1 MSWKRISDATSYAE
15 SLLVGDRV
23 RLRGLV
29 DADLPTLESWW
40 YDPAVQVFQTNQI
53 RAGLPAS
60 TEVQFRNW
68 SENTGA
74 GSVGY
79 CVERRSDHVLAGH
92 VALFGANGK
101 DRAATFGIVMGP
113 EFQSQGLGSQAC
125 QLMVD
130 YGFAE
135 LGLNRIGLQV
145 YAFNDRAI
153 AAYHKA
159 GFVEE
164 GRVRQYVFHDGA
176 FHDEVL
182 MGMLAS
188 EWRAA
193 RSGPMADT
201 PGQGS

>member
-1 MSWKRISDATSYAE
+1 M
-15 SLLVGDRV
+15 
-23 RLRGLV
+23 
-29 DADLPTLESWW
+29 
-40 YDPAVQVFQTNQI
+40 
-53 RAGLPAS
+53 
-60 TEVQFRNW
+60 QFRNW
-68 SENTGA
+68 SENIGP

-79 CVERRSDHVLAGH
+79 CVERRSDGVLAGH

-101 DRAATFGIVMGP
+101 DRAATLGIVMGP

-164 GRVRQYVFHDGA
+164 GRIRQYVFHDGA

-182 MGMLAS
+182 MGILAS

-201 PGQGS
+201 PGQDS